1 MPDAAQDAGFYRL
14 QDLSSEARRLI
25 DVFDTLAHQAQSQLG
40 TITQTAFFMG
50 DGLQRAVI
58 DGAFNLLDPQT
69 WAPANLW
76 RLGSEAVRQS
86 IQISTLANPANL
98 NLAWEELKNKLEVFI
113 LVKNLASILKL
124 PPASGEFIPLAELVP
139 RAYSVPAFQALWAV
153 EGLGHYY
160 ADSYYAHFGD
170 PQGLLEEAKAP
181 VPEKS
186 LLMLHAGM
194 GLSFADR
201 LIGNLNL
208 DNPSAD
214 ATRAALEHFVS
225 LCRNNSRKGYLGA
238 AVESLGLVTRDFYPE
253 LIGIVPE
260 QLHLI
265 APELM
270 GFFWHGA
277 GRALYFSREYFLPVL
292 TTAWSGID
300 EEAKACP
307 DRQSA
312 MAGLSWAVTLVNM
325 RQPAIMQHALPSYT
339 QDASL
344 TQGFANGVASS
355 IIMRQDTTPDEP
367 LISAFY
373 QRPPDPNNRQS
384 AEMWLRF
391 ISSPTQLGL
400 EKYYP
405 VLKQHSALDQVFRY
419 QDLQTLV
426 SGLQNSQP
434 GQDAKQL
441 AHQN

>member
-1 MPDAAQDAGFYRL
+1 MPDAAQAAGSNRS
-14 QDLSSEARRLI
+14 QDLFSEARNLI
-25 DVFDTLAHQAQSQLG
+25 DVFDMLAHQAQSQLG
-40 TITQTAFFMG
+40 TITQTSFFMG

-58 DGAFNLLDPQT
+58 DGAFNLLEPQT
-69 WAPANLW
+69 WTPTNLW
-76 RLGSEAVRQS
+76 RWGSAAIRQA
-86 IQISTLANPANL
+86 IQISTLANPGNL
-98 NLAWEELKNKLEVFI
+98 NLAWEELKNKLEVFV

-124 PPASGEFIPLAELVP
+124 PPTGGEFIPLAQLVP
-139 RAYSVPAFQALWAV
+139 RAYSVPDFQALWAV
-153 EGLGHYY
+153 EGLGHYC

-170 PQGLLEEAKAP
+170 PQGLLEEAKAQ

-186 LLMLHAGM
+186 LLMLHTGM

-201 LIGNLNL
+201 LIGNLNV

-214 ATRAALEHFVS
+214 KTRAAVEQFVS

-253 LIGIVPE
+253 LIEIVPK
-260 QLHLI
+260 QLNLI

-292 TTAWSGID
+292 TRVWSGVD

-312 MAGLSWAVTLVNM
+312 MAGLAWAVTLVNM
-325 RQPAIMQHALPSYT
+325 RQPAIMQHVLPSYT

-344 TQGFANGVASS
+344 EQGFANGVASS

-373 QRPPDPNNRQS
+373 QHPPDPGNRQS
-384 AEMWLRF
+384 AEMWSRF
-391 ISSPTQLGL
+391 ISSPAQLGL
-400 EKYYP
+400 QKYYP
-405 VLKQHSALDQVFRY
+405 VLKQHKALDQVFRY

-434 GQDAKQL
+434 GQDSKQV
-441 AHQN
+441 AHQS